1 MSWVKK
7 VKKPS
12 DLVRPGETVE
22 AVILAVNVGERRIS
36 LGLKQALGD
45 PWAEAPQKFPAGSVV
60 EGPVV
65 SLTKFGAFVQLS
77 ECMEG
82 MIHISEI
89 SAEKRIN
96 HPQDVLRIGQQVK
109 AQVLEV
115 DKAKRQLRLSI
126 KQMAPSSLD
135 EYLAEHKEGD
145 LVTGRMIEVSGGVAR
160 VELGEGVQATCRLA
174 VAAPANQG
182 PSAKTTAAAAKADLS
197 SLSSMLQACWKGGA
211 GSGGSKPETISEGQI
226 RSFRIV
232 KLDLV
237 AKKIELEEG

>member
-1 MSWVKK
+1 MAWHKK
-7 VKKPS
+7 WKTPG
-12 DLVRPGETVE
+12 DLLQRRETVKGLIMQWNAE
-22 AVILAVNVGERRIS
+22 DRRIS

-45 PWAEAPQKFPAGSVV
+45 PWAEAPQRFPVGSVI

-77 ECMEG
+77 EGLEG

-96 HPQDVLRIGQQVK
+96 HPQDVLRVGQQAK
-109 AQVLEV
+109 AQVREG

-145 LVTGRMIEVSGGVAR
+145 VVTGRMIEVSGGFPRAQ
-160 VELGEGVQATCRLA
+160 LGA
-174 VAAPANQG
+174 
-182 PSAKTTAAAAKADLS
+182 
-197 SLSSMLQACWKGGA
+197 
-211 GSGGSKPETISEGQI
+211 
-226 RSFRIV
+226 
-232 KLDLV
+232 
-237 AKKIELEEG
+237 